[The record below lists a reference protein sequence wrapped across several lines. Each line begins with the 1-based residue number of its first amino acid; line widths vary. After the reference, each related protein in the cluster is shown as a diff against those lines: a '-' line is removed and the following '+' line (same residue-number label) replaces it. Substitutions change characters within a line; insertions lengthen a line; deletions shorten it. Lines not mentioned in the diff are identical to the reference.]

1 MKKRKI
7 IVHLLILALAIVC
20 IGTGIKGGKKCW
32 GVQQKSDYA
41 HKYQAEYETY
51 INSSVENVVYQYLYL
66 RDFYNEDT
74 VLVEDEKYGAIKAG
88 DVINISKDKKLRGSY
103 CDRIHKFIQK
113 DYEGELGAGSEEL
126 KEYKFLKKVM
136 EYINEY
142 ETVAGNEYVSYM
154 IRSGTDEVMK
164 GEKIGNLG
172 CVIKYSVN
180 GKEYVYSNGDEFGNE
195 LENYMNVCSLS
206 SLSYEKILP
215 IDNSGIMKEFEMEID
230 YLTAMIGEEYFN
242 NIEIDTDDYFEE
254 LYFDNVYQ
262 RYETIS
268 DDIIEIKVGLNK
280 KLSYDDYASQ
290 LLNRYNK
297 APDNNDNIRSQG
309 VVYIAVC
316 VGMIVAGAIL
326 LLLLIVWA
334 GHKNKGDEAK
344 LNAVDRYWVDVFLA
358 VAISACSTAIV
369 LAAEF
374 VSKYWYSGNGQI
386 LNMGLVVLTVA
397 LVITV
402 ELTVLTC
409 ESLARRIKCKKLM
422 ETTLIGIILRKI
434 YCIWKV
440 LWRKVKSFAGY
451 VSNNVKTSLM
461 IVGFAIVAFFWL
473 VFAMACAS
481 NGSNGSIF
489 ASIMM
494 IMIAVV
500 LVVGVM
506 FLFAR
511 EYEDIE
517 EGTKKIADGNFEYK
531 LDEKCK
537 FKLNRHLEEA
547 INSIG
552 NGLSRAVSESLKNE
566 RMKTEL
572 ITNVSHDLKTPLTSI
587 INYVDLLKREGLD
600 GENAK
605 KYLQVIDK
613 KSLRLKNLTE
623 DLVEASKLNAGAVD
637 FNIEKVD
644 IVQLVNQS
652 IGEYEE
658 KFNEKGLDVIKNIQ
672 EEPLY
677 IMADGRRT
685 WRVFE
690 NLYGNIYKYAM
701 EGTRV
706 YVDIKKK
713 NGKVSIIIRNIS
725 ATPLNFNASEI
736 TERFVRGDKSRTTE
750 GSGLGLSIAKSIV
763 ERQCGRMEIC
773 LDGDLFKVEIEMNL
787 K

>member
-7 IVHLLILALAIVC
+7 IVHLLILALAITC
-20 IGTGIKGGKKCW
+20 IGTGIKGGKRCW

-41 HKYQAEYETY
+41 HKYQAEYESY
-51 INSSVENVVYQYLYL
+51 INSSVENVIYQYLYL
-66 RDFYNEDT
+66 RDFYNKDT
-74 VLVEDEKYGAIKAG
+74 VLVENEKYGVIRAL
-88 DVINISKDKKLRGSY
+88 DVINISKDKKLRRSY
-103 CDRIHKFIQK
+103 CGRIHKFIQK
-113 DYEGELGAGSEEL
+113 EYDGDLVAGSEEQ
-126 KEYKFLKKVM
+126 KEYDFLKKVM

-142 ETVAGNEYVSYM
+142 ETVASNEYVSYM
-154 IRSGTDEVMK
+154 IRTGTDEVMK

-180 GKEYVYSNGDEFGNE
+180 GKEYVYSNGDEFVDE
-195 LENYMNVCSLS
+195 QENYMNICSLS
-206 SLSYEKILP
+206 SLSYGKILP
-215 IDNSGIMKEFEMEID
+215 IDNSGIMKGFELEIN
-230 YLTAMIGEEYFN
+230 YLTAMIGENFFN
-242 NIEIDTDDYFEE
+242 EIEIDTDDYFEE
-254 LYFDNVYQ
+254 LYFYNVYE
-262 RYETIS
+262 RYEKIG
-268 DDIIEIKVGLNK
+268 DDITEIKIGLNK

-290 LLNRYNK
+290 LLEKYNK
-297 APDNNDNIRSQG
+297 APDNIDNIRNQG
-309 VVYIAVC
+309 IVYIAAC
-316 VGMIVAGAIL
+316 VAMILAGAVL
-326 LLLLIVWA
+326 LLLLIMWA
-334 GHKNKGDEAK
+334 GHKNKGDEAT
-344 LNAVDRYWVDVFLA
+344 LNAVDRCWLDVFL
-358 VAISACSTAIV
+358 VVIISLCSTAIV
-369 LAAEF
+369 LATEF
-374 VSKYWYSGNGQI
+374 VSIYWNSGKSQI
-386 LNMGLVVLTVA
+386 LNTGLVVLTAA

-402 ELTVLTC
+402 ELAVLTC

-422 ETTLIGIILRKI
+422 ETTLIGIILRKF
-434 YCIWKV
+434 YYIWKG
-440 LWRKVKSFAGY
+440 LCRKTKSFVGY

-461 IVGFAIVAFFWL
+461 IIGFGIIAFFWL

-481 NGSNGSIF
+481 NGNIF

-494 IMIAVV
+494 IMIAVA
-500 LVVGVM
+500 LVVIVM

-511 EYEDIE
+511 EYEEIVDGINKIS
-517 EGTKKIADGNFEYK
+517 EGNYDYK
-531 LDEKCK
+531 LDEKCE
-537 FKLNRHLEEA
+537 FKLNRHLEES
-547 INSIG
+547 INGIG
-552 NGLSRAVSESLKNE
+552 NGLSRSVSESLKNE

-600 GENAK
+600 GENAE

-623 DLVEASKLNAGAVD
+623 DLVEASKLNAGAAD
-637 FNIEKVD
+637 FNIEKID

-677 IMADGRRT
+677 VMADGRRT

-706 YVDIKKK
+706 YVDIQKKS
-713 NGKVSIIIRNIS
+713 GKVSVIIRNIS

-763 ERQCGRMEIC
+763 ERQNGRMEIC

-787 K
+787 E